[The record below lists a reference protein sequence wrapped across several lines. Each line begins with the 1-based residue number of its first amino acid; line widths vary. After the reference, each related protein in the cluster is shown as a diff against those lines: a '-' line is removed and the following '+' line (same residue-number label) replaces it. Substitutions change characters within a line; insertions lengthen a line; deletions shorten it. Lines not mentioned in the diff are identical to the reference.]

1 MMDSLFLVEESCV
14 RRSRWGRSDDRHRW
28 VEICIRSRHPY
39 LYICYGSLTK
49 EAVAVRDIKKKR
61 KKLQKKVYSFFFCSF
76 WNSGMVLVNC
86 TTKEG
91 NPKGKRSHSMNFGTS
106 SPVC

>member
-49 EAVAVRDIKKKR
+49 EAMAVRDIKKKAEEITN
-61 KKLQKKVYSFFFCSF
+61 KKVYFLFFLFF
-76 WNSGMVLVNC
+76 LEFRNG
-86 TTKEG
+86 
-91 NPKGKRSHSMNFGTS
+91 S
-106 SPVC
+106 S